1 MPNLAQPSEPNHL
14 EHKETAMKL
23 RVAVAGASG
32 YVGGE
37 LIGLIQQHPNL
48 ELVTVTANSNVG
60 QSLGSIHEIDGKFA
74 ELVFQETSKEVLAD
88 HDVVFLA
95 LPHTKSAEVA
105 KWLSDETLVLDC
117 GADFRLESAED
128 FEKFYKSPHAGT
140 WSYGMPELLVS
151 KDVKLREQ
159 LAGAKRI
166 AVPGCNATAVTLAFA
181 PLLAS
186 GVIEPKG
193 LVSTLSVGTSGA
205 GKHSEVNDVNKPA
218 LSSAYAYQ
226 VGGIHRHIPEIAQNL
241 NRVSSSEI
249 TLTFTPVLVPMFR
262 GILAVNTAELVAGK
276 TLSDVRSAFESAYSS
291 EHNIQ
296 ILADGEYPNTADVE
310 HKNLAVIGFGID
322 EATNRV
328 VVISAIDNLVKGTAG
343 AAIQSLNIACGFK
356 EDTGLAND

>member
-1 MPNLAQPSEPNHL
+1 
-14 EHKETAMKL
+14 MKL
-23 RVAVAGASG
+23 KVAVAGASG

-37 LIGLIQQHPNL
+37 LIGLIQKHPNL

-60 QSLGSIHEIDGKFA
+60 QTLGSIHEVDAKFA
-74 ELVFQETSKEVLAD
+74 DLVFQETSESVLPD

-105 KWLSDETLVLDC
+105 QWLSDETLVLDC
-117 GADFRLESAED
+117 GADFRLESAAE

-140 WSYGMPELLVS
+140 WVYGMPELLVS
-151 KDVKLREQ
+151 KTAKLREK
-159 LAGAKRI
+159 LIGAKRI

-181 PLLAS
+181 PLLAH
-186 GVIEPKG
+186 GVIEPKD

-205 GKHSEVNDVNKPA
+205 GKNSEVNEGKQSA
-218 LSSAYAYQ
+218 LESAYAYQ
-226 VGGIHRHIPEIAQNL
+226 VGGVHRHIPEISQNL
-241 NRVSSSEI
+241 NRVSESLI

-276 TLSDVRSAFESAYSS
+276 SLSDVRSAFESAYSS
-291 EHNIQ
+291 EGNVQ
-296 ILADGEYPNTADVE
+296 LLADGEFPNTAAVE
-310 HKNLAVIGFGID
+310 NKNLALIGIAID

-343 AAIQSLNIACGFK
+343 AAIQSLNIACGFS
-356 EDTGLAND
+356 EDTGLRND